1 MALRNYI
8 RLSRI
13 VSELTTPRGVAR
25 SIVFVIGYILSP
37 ASWWNDAFVNIPLA
51 YLIAWLVSRLFPT
64 ASFPWLFGGAYLAT
78 NVLGMI
84 MMHFSVKPP
93 SKKTLIID
101 TVVSVAYTVAI
112 IALSSLILG

>member
-1 MALRNYI
+1 MALRGYT

-13 VSELTTPRGVAR
+13 LSELATPRGVAR

-51 YLIAWLVSRLFPT
+51 YLIAWLASRLFP
-64 ASFPWLFGGAYLAT
+64 SVGFPWLFGGAYLAT
-78 NVLGMI
+78 NILGMI

-93 SKKTLIID
+93 SKKTLAID
-101 TVVSVAYTVAI
+101 MVVSAAYTLAV